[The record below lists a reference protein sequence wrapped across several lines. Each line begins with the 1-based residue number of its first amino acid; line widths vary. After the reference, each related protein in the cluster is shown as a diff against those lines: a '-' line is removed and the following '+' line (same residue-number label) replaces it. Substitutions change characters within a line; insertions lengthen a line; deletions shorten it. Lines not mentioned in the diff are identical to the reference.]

1 MSKEGTHALR
11 EQPVNTL
18 VRMTYAAETLARR
31 NENAQALKRLV
42 EAEGPDGDL
51 ARAFRPLKPGEAPGP
66 KEAVFSVYENGEPQ
80 RFAVDKRFETL
91 FNLPPSELRSGLD
104 ALGQF
109 GLTGTFK
116 AAVTTYNPAFIA
128 LNAMRDYLVY
138 LRREAKNPLEAVGA
152 TRDLL
157 RAYRDVGG
165 AATGRARLGRLGETP
180 RAPGARTEDLREAI
194 RLGGGQDAGYSG
206 LTPQQVR
213 QRLLQ
218 EPDVAKR
225 ATVVSSLGQ
234 VGEILGKLKG
244 GVVAAADVG
253 TKATG
258 VQALG
263 RGIRGTGAV
272 VEGAPRLA
280 AYRRALARG
289 ATKEEAALAMRDV
302 TMDFSRGG
310 TRARDVNK
318 AIPFFNAAIQGA
330 ARFYGDDL
338 VNRRGVTAAQGL
350 GLVVA
355 KVGLDQYNQSYG
367 DDYAD
372 VPDYL
377 KDTGLVFML
386 PGDVEPERRADGT
399 MVPGQRNFLW
409 YPLPQDMAGVLKVG
423 CGLPPGHGREG
434 LRVRHRAGLAGDGG
448 GRGGGPLPGG
458 LRGRAAP
465 APPLPPAHGAGG
477 QQGHLPRP
485 PHRPGVPRG
494 EAPGAAGH
502 PPDQRPG
509 AGGGRRVGPGV
520 PAGPHPGG
528 LRRDRPPG
536 RHRAPAAGRERR
548 PGPGRGAG
556 GPGLAA
562 LQLPGGP
569 GGPGRGAGRARPGP
583 HGGRGGAP
591 GRGGDRPPGGRSC
604 WSGRSRT
611 PSGR

>member
-1 MSKEGTHALR
+1 MSTEGTHALR

-42 EAEGPDGDL
+42 EAEGPGGDL
-51 ARAFRPLKPGEAPGP
+51 AKAFRPLKPGEAPGP
-66 KEAVFSVYENGEPQ
+66 KEVVFSVYENGEPQ
-80 RFAVDKRFETL
+80 RFAVDQRFESL

-138 LRREAKNPLEAVGA
+138 LRREAKNPVQAVQA
-152 TRDLL
+152 TGDLL
-157 RAYRDVGG
+157 RAYRDVGAD
-165 AATGRARLGRLGETP
+165 AAGRARLGRLGQTP
-180 RAPGARTEDLREAI
+180 RAPGARTADLREAI

-225 ATVVSSLGQ
+225 ATVVTSLGQ
-234 VGEILGKLKG
+234 VGEILGKVKG
-244 GVVAAADVG
+244 GVETVADVG

-318 AIPFFNAAIQGA
+318 AVPFFNAAIQGA

-338 VNRRGVTAAQGL
+338 VNRKAVTAAQGL
-350 GLVVA
+350 GLVTA

-423 CGLPPGHGREG
+423 AQAYRRATGEKAYGFDTGQGWLETAGD
-434 LRVRHRAGLAGDGG
+434 VAAGLSPVDFE
-448 GRGGGPLPGG
+448 GG
-458 LRGRAAP
+458 L
-465 APPLPPAHGAGG
+465 PLPPLARQAYE
-477 QQGHLPRP
+477 QATNR
-485 PHRPGVPRG
+485 
-494 EAPGAAGH
+494 
-502 PPDQRPG
+502 DIF
-509 AGGGRRVGPGV
+509 
-520 PAGPHPGG
+520 
-528 LRRDRPPG
+528 RDRPIVPEYL
-536 RHRAPAAGRERR
+536 AGRPRRTRPPRR
-548 PGPGRGAG
+548 PAPWGGWWAGPWAASG
-556 GPGLAA
+556 GPG
-562 LQLPGGP
+562 
-569 GGPGRGAGRARPGP
+569 
-583 HGGRGGAP
+583 
-591 GRGGDRPPGGRSC
+591 PPG
-604 WSGRSRT
+604 WT
-611 PSGR
+611 TA